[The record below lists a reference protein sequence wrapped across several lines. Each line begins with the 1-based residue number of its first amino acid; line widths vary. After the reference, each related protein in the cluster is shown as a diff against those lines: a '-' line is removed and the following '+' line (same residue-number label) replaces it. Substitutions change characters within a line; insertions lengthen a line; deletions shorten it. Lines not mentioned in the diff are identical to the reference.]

1 MYLHYELTELEFRE
15 FMKYYDKRETT
26 MSPKPEQEE
35 PKPKVPDPG
44 QDDDL
49 RMIYQTR
56 KWLTTNDKYVRIIVW
71 QNHIE

>member
-26 MSPKPEQEE
+26 MNPKPEQEE

-49 RMIYQTR
+49 EDDIP
-56 KWLTTNDKYVRIIVW
+56 DP
-71 QNHIE
+71 